1 MRRKKILALA
11 LAVTMAS
18 SMSIT
23 AFAGSWEQDGI
34 DYKYKNDDGTYATGT
49 WQWIDGKSYYFDGN
63 GYMLHDTVTPD
74 GYTVDGDGAW
84 VVNGEVQNR
93 TDVGV
98 VQTQA
103 TGSTGNA
110 AHSGNYDPAHPLAGM
125 VDAWNL
131 RLTSGYRDIVNNPY
145 IVDNNIHAML
155 TNQME
160 YYRNDLG
167 VAQNLEQDIYNWF
180 CNWLNSMDFRNMSE
194 YQRAQEIKKIIESA
208 EYESGT
214 GTESIYAI
222 LINKK
227 GQCTDFAMTAKS
239 LATALGLRCDVK
251 GNGNHSWYY
260 IYANGNRYVG
270 SNNGIDLVNT
280 ISDEAFH
287 SGSYDYNQSNDFYDK
302 LNDFYNNN

>member
-1 MRRKKILALA
+1 MRRKKILVLT

-18 SMSIT
+18 SMSMT
-23 AFAGSWEQDGI
+23 VLAGQWVQENNDF
-34 DYKYKNDDGTYATGT
+34 KYQEDNGSYPANT
-49 WQWIDGKSYYFDGN
+49 WKWIDGNNDGVAECYYFDGN
-63 GYMLHDTVTPD
+63 GYMLTNTTTPD
-74 GYTVDGDGAW
+74 GYQVNASGAW
-84 VVNGEVQNR
+84 VVNG
-93 TDVGV
+93 V

-103 TGSTGNA
+103 AGSAGNV

-180 CNWLNSMDFRNMSE
+180 CNWLNSMGFRNMSE